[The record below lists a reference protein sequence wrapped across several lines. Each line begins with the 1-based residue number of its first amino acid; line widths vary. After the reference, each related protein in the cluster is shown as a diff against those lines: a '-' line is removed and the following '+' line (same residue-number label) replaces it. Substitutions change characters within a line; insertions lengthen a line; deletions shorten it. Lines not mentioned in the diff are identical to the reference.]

1 MQTKQRSEQRL
12 SNFDG
17 LSDENNLSSTRY
29 LSRSHSVPLPMT
41 GSPVCQNCATS
52 ITPLWRRDES
62 GATLCN
68 ACGLFLKLHGCARP
82 TSLKTD
88 IIKSRN
94 RIKNTKTRSTE
105 SSETIGRLT
114 RSGTASPPD
123 DEPRYASSITP
134 SGLGTLSSVVTGHTE
149 SFYNN
154 GTSSRNTINNTGS
167 TNNNTANTV
176 NTTTTGVI
184 GTTHVNNSNTLNTTG
199 EATPT
204 IDSLL
209 QANAALRTR
218 VSELELVNDLFR
230 SRVSELEMNEAQMRR
245 QDANL
250 NHLDRQLRQRE
261 ADLQRRE
268 AYLHILMR
276 DMHHEVE
283 QEEQQKR
290 KKIRVS
296 ELLEETGS
304 FLINTLPLE
313 SGTKKVK
320 IEHPILSGV

>member
-1 MQTKQRSEQRL
+1 MLMKQRSN
-12 SNFDG
+12 SDG
-17 LSDENNLSSTRY
+17 ISDENNISTRY
-29 LSRSHSVPLPMT
+29 LSRSNSAPLQIS

-68 ACGLFLKLHGCARP
+68 ACGLFLKLHGCSRP

-94 RIKNTKTRSTE
+94 RIKNTKTRSVE
-105 SSETIGRLT
+105 SSETMGRTT
-114 RSGTASPPD
+114 RSGTASPP
-123 DEPRYASSITP
+123 EEENRCAASNSGVGHQP
-134 SGLGTLSSVVTGHTE
+134 SAVAGHSET
-149 SFYNN
+149 FYD
-154 GTSSRNTINNTGS
+154 GAAARNVGE
-167 TNNNTANTV
+167 TV
-176 NTTTTGVI
+176 
-184 GTTHVNNSNTLNTTG
+184 
-199 EATPT
+199 PT

-250 NHLDRQLRQRE
+250 NDLDRQLRLRE
-261 ADLQRRE
+261 AELQRRE

-276 DMHHEVE
+276 DMHHDLE

-296 ELLEETGS
+296 ELLEETES
-304 FLINTLPLE
+304 FLINALPLE
-313 SGTKKVK
+313 SETKKIK
-320 IEHPILSGV
+320 IEHPILSAI

>member
-1 MQTKQRSEQRL
+1 MQTKQRSN
-12 SNFDG
+12 SDG
-17 LSDENNLSSTRY
+17 IIEENNISTRY
-29 LSRSHSVPLPMT
+29 LPRSNTVSLPIS

-68 ACGLFLKLHGCARP
+68 ACGLFLKLHGCSRP

-88 IIKSRN
+88 IIKNRN
-94 RIKNTKTRSTE
+94 RIKNTRTRSIE
-105 SSETIGRLT
+105 SSEIVGRTT
-114 RSGTASPPD
+114 RSGINSPS
-123 DEPRYASSITP
+123 EEENRYPVANP
-134 SGLGTLSSVVTGHTE
+134 SAGHQTSTVVGQNDVFYEGTIA
-149 SFYNN
+149 
-154 GTSSRNTINNTGS
+154 RNTGE
-167 TNNNTANTV
+167 TV
-176 NTTTTGVI
+176 
-184 GTTHVNNSNTLNTTG
+184 
-199 EATPT
+199 PT

-250 NHLDRQLRQRE
+250 NDLDRQLRQRE
-261 ADLQRRE
+261 AELQRRE

-276 DMHHEVE
+276 DMHHDLE
-283 QEEQQKR
+283 QEEQHKR

-296 ELLEETGS
+296 ELLEETES
-304 FLINTLPLE
+304 FLINALPLE
-313 SGTKKVK
+313 SGTKKIK
-320 IEHPILSGV
+320 IEHPILSAI